1 MENSRVS
8 LAVVKRLPKYYRY
21 LGMIAEKGI
30 IRVSSQEL
38 SNITGLTASQIRQDL
53 NHFGGF
59 GQQGYGYNVEEL
71 KGEIEKIIGIDKSYK
86 AIVIGMG
93 NIGHAIF
100 NYRGFQTSGFRVK
113 ALFDRNPEKIGTKV
127 NELEV
132 RDVRSLPEYLD
143 TEEVDIAILAIP
155 EETAQEVCDIL
166 VEGGIGGIW
175 NFASADLKLPDEVV
189 LENVHLD
196 ESLFTLTYYM
206 NNLKDYPGTK

>member
-1 MENSRVS
+1 MEKSRVS

-21 LGMIAEKGI
+21 LGMIAERGI

-132 RDVRSLPEYLD
+132 RDVKTLPEYLNN
-143 TEEVDIAILAIP
+143 EEVDIAILAIP

-175 NFASADLKLPDEVV
+175 NFASADIKLPDEVV